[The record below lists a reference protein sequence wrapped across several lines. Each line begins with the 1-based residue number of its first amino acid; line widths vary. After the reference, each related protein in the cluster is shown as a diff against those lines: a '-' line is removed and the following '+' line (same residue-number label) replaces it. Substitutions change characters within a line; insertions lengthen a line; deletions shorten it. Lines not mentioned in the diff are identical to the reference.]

1 MVSSINKK
9 SHFFS
14 LQGWMVLV
22 FVNAGSNSLHLQVVC
37 KESEKVHLSFAST
50 HIPRTGLLV
59 SSFPS
64 VHCLISSGFI
74 FEKEENNFAT
84 HLHHP

>member
-22 FVNAGSNSLHLQVVC
+22 FTGSNSLHLQVVC

-64 VHCLISSGFI
+64 VQCLISSGFI